1 MNYLS
6 VESLSKTLGDKVLL
20 KNLSFGI
27 DRGQKVAL
35 VGKNGAGKSTL
46 LKIITGEVL
55 PDNGN
60 ISIRK
65 GISMRFLSQNPYLG
79 VEMTVTE
86 AIFNDKN
93 PITAAIKFYEEALLK
108 AEKGEDT
115 GALQKAMESM
125 DALNAWDYEVKVKEI
140 LGKLGIINLEQKV
153 SELSGGQKK
162 RVALASIL
170 IEAPDFIIMDEPT
183 NHLDIDMIEW
193 LESFLKTQNQTL
205 LLVTHDRYFLDS
217 VTNQIIELDQG
228 QMFHYAGNYSYFLEK
243 KAEREAI
250 KNVEIDKARNLMK
263 KELEWIR
270 RQPKARG
277 TKAKYRVEAFE
288 DIKEKASQKIEK
300 SQVEFNVKTAR
311 LGSKIL
317 EIDNISKSFSGKE
330 LIKDFSYVFKKQD
343 RVGIVGKNGTGKSTF
358 LNMITGLLSPDKG
371 KIAKGETTIFGYYGQ
386 EEARFKDDQR
396 VIDIVKNIAE
406 VIELGDGSVITASQF
421 LQHFQ
426 FSPPAQYDFASKLSG
441 GEKRRLQLLL
451 VLMKNP
457 NFLIL
462 DEPTNDLDINT
473 LNVLE
478 DFLVGFK
485 GCLVLVSHDRYFMD
499 RLVEHLFVFEGEGK
513 IKDFPGNYT
522 DYREYLEEKEK
533 TPVVIENKQEKKETN
548 NSTSTNTNGKK
559 KASFQERQEYESLEK
574 ELEKLETDKKIL
586 VEKLNSGSPKHEE
599 LIEWASK
606 VSEIDKLIDKKTNRW
621 LELSD
626 II

>member
-27 DRGQKVAL
+27 ERGQKVAL
-35 VGKNGAGKSTL
+35 VGRNGAGKSTL

-55 PDNGN
+55 PDNG
-60 ISIRK
+60 IVSLRK

-86 AIFNDKN
+86 AIFSDKN
-93 PITAAIKFYEEALLK
+93 PITAAIKFYEEALVK

-140 LGKLGIINLEQKV
+140 LGKLGIVNLEQKIN
-153 SELSGGQKK
+153 ELSGGQKK
-162 RVALASIL
+162 RVALAGIL
-170 IEAPDFIIMDEPT
+170 IENPDFIIMDEPT

-228 QMFHYAGNYSYFLEK
+228 QLFNYNGNYSYFLEK
-243 KAEREAI
+243 KAEREAQ
-250 KNVEIDKARNLMK
+250 KNTEIDKARNLMK

-300 SQVEFNVKTAR
+300 SQVEFNVKTTR

-317 EIDNISKSFSGKE
+317 EMENVSKSFSDRE
-330 LIKDFSYVFKKQD
+330 LIRNFSYVFKKQD

-358 LNMITGLLSPDKG
+358 LNMITGLLSPDGG
-371 KIAKGETTIFGYYGQ
+371 KIVKGETTVFGYYGQ
-386 EEARFKDDQR
+386 EEMRFKDDQR
-396 VIDIVKNIAE
+396 VIDIVKDIADF
-406 VIELGDGSVITASQF
+406 IELGDGSVITASQF

-451 VLMKNP
+451 VLIKNP

-478 DFLVGFK
+478 DFLMNFK

-499 RLVEHLFVFEGEGK
+499 RLVDHLFVFEGEGK

-522 DYREYLEEKEK
+522 DYREYLEDVEVQEKVA
-533 TPVVIENKQEKKETN
+533 PKQEKKETSN
-548 NSTSTNTNGKK
+548 QTTYTDPVKK
-559 KASFQERQEYESLEK
+559 KASFQEKQEFEKLEK
-574 ELEKLETDKKIL
+574 ELEKLE
-586 VEKLNSGSPKHEE
+586 VEKKDFVQKLNVGSPNHEE
-599 LIEWASK
+599 LIEWAK
-606 VSEIDKLIDKKTNRW
+606 KIAEIDKQLEAKTNRW
-621 LELSD
+621 LELSE
-626 II
+626 IV

>member
-27 DRGQKVAL
+27 ERGQKVAL
-35 VGKNGAGKSTL
+35 VGRNGAGKSTL

-55 PDNGN
+55 PDNG
-60 ISIRK
+60 IVSLRK

-86 AIFNDKN
+86 AIFSDKN
-93 PITAAIKFYEEALLK
+93 PITAAIKFYEEALVK

-140 LGKLGIINLEQKV
+140 LGKLGIVNLEQKIN
-153 SELSGGQKK
+153 ELSGGQKK
-162 RVALASIL
+162 RVALAGIL
-170 IEAPDFIIMDEPT
+170 IENPDFIIMDEPT

-228 QMFHYAGNYSYFLEK
+228 QLFNYNGNYSYFLEK
-243 KAEREAI
+243 KAEREAQ
-250 KNVEIDKARNLMK
+250 KNTEIDKARNLMK

-300 SQVEFNVKTAR
+300 SQVEFNVKTTR

-317 EIDNISKSFSGKE
+317 EMENVSKRFSDRE
-330 LIKDFSYVFKKQD
+330 LIRNFSYVFKKQD
-343 RVGIVGKNGTGKSTF
+343 RIGIVGKNGTGKSTF
-358 LNMITGLLSPDKG
+358 LNMITGLLFPDGG
-371 KIAKGETTIFGYYGQ
+371 KIVKGETTVFGYYGQ
-386 EEARFKDDQR
+386 EEMRFKDDQR
-396 VIDIVKNIAE
+396 VIDIVKDIADF
-406 VIELGDGSVITASQF
+406 IELGDGSVITASQF

-451 VLMKNP
+451 VLIKNP

-478 DFLVGFK
+478 DFLMNFK

-499 RLVEHLFVFEGEGK
+499 RLVDHLFVFEGEGK

-522 DYREYLEEKEK
+522 DYREYLEDVDVQEKVE
-533 TPVVIENKQEKKETN
+533 PKQEKKETSN
-548 NSTSTNTNGKK
+548 QTTYTDPDKK
-559 KASFQERQEYESLEK
+559 KASFQERQEFEKLEK
-574 ELEKLETDKKIL
+574 ELEKLEEEKRDL
-586 VEKLNSGSPKHEE
+586 VEKLNIGSPNHEE
-599 LIEWASK
+599 LTEWAK
-606 VSEIDKLIDKKTNRW
+606 KIAEIDKQLEAKTNRW
-621 LELSD
+621 LELSE
-626 II
+626 IV

>member
-20 KNLSFGI
+20 KNISFGI
-27 DRGQKVAL
+27 ERGQKVAL
-35 VGKNGAGKSTL
+35 VGKNGTGKSTL

-55 PDNGN
+55 ADNG
-60 ISIRK
+60 SVSVRK
-65 GISMRFLSQNPYLG
+65 GISMRFLGQNPFLG
-79 VEMTVTE
+79 TTMTVTE
-86 AIFNDKN
+86 AIFSDNN
-93 PITAAIKFYEEALLK
+93 PITAAIKFYEEALIK

-140 LGKLGIINLEQKV
+140 LGKLGIDDFNQNIT
-153 SELSGGQKK
+153 ELSGGQKK

-170 IEAPDFIIMDEPT
+170 IENPDFIIMDEPT

-228 QMFHYAGNYSYFLEK
+228 SLFNYNGNYSYFLEK
-243 KAEREAI
+243 KAERDAI
-250 KNVEIDKARNLMK
+250 KTAEIDKAKNLMR
-263 KELEWIR
+263 KELDWIR

-277 TKAKYRVEAFE
+277 TKAKYRIDAFE
-288 DIKEKASQKIEK
+288 ELKEKASQKIDK
-300 SQVEFNVKTAR
+300 SQVEFNVKTSR
-311 LGSKIL
+311 LGSKII
-317 EIDNISKSFSGKE
+317 EMENVSKGFSGKT
-330 LIKDFSYVFKKQD
+330 LIKDFSYVFKKKD
-343 RVGIVGKNGTGKSTF
+343 RIGIVGKNGTGKSTF
-358 LNMITGLLSPDKG
+358 LNMITGLLPPDTG
-371 KIAKGETTIFGYYGQ
+371 KISKGETTVFGYYGQ
-386 EEARFKDDQR
+386 EEMRFKDDLR
-396 VIDIVKNIAE
+396 VIEIVKAVAE
-406 VIELGDGSVITASQF
+406 VIELGDGSVITATQF

-426 FSPPAQYDFASKLSG
+426 FSPPQQYDFANKLSG

-451 VLMKNP
+451 VLIKNP

-478 DFLVGFK
+478 DFLVNFK

-499 RLVEHLFVFEGEGK
+499 RLVEHLFVFQGEGK

-522 DYREYLEEKEK
+522 DYREYLEEEEEEILNPAKSNK
-533 TPVVIENKQEKKETN
+533 TD
-548 NSTSTNTNGKK
+548 NSQANTTTPPKK
-559 KASFQERQEYESLEK
+559 KATFQEKQEYEKLEK
-574 ELEKLETDKKIL
+574 ELEKLEAEKQTFVD
-586 VEKLNSGSPKHEE
+586 KLNMGSNNHSE
-599 LIEWASK
+599 LAEWASK
-606 VSEIDKLIDKKTNRW
+606 ISVIDKQIATKTDRW
-621 LELSD
+621 LELSE
-626 II
+626 IV